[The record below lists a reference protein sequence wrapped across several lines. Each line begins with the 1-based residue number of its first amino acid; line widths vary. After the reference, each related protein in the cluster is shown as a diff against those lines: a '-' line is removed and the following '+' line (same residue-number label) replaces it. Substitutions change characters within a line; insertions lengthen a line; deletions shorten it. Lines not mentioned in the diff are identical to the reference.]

1 MTLTFLGALSDA
13 SHYSQSGEIVVV
25 NNNLATLTAAGAT
38 TSATSWTL
46 LSIAAFPTTA
56 STSEAT
62 VSTFVGVLFALE
74 SEELGSLD
82 RWSVSLGGRQV
93 AFDGGDPLGVHSL
106 LGSLEVDL
114 LVLPAS
120 SLGEH
125 ALRVGLLL
133 GQVVVEGHSDLLVLN
148 FGLLLD
154 WLLSLDL
161 LLGLLSGL
169 AIRLGLALGAIS
181 GLAPVASSVAILL
194 LVSLAAASAGLPVVG
209 VGFLAGLALVLGE
222 AGATA
227 TGRWSVDITAGVVA
241 IDGSTVASTATASTA
256 LSALS
261 ALAATA
267 TAVTST
273 ATAVTSTA
281 SASLTAL
288 ATAASATVA
297 TSATPASALNT
308 SGLGAVGLELLL
320 ASGGA
325 VILLLPND
333 DALVLLGSLGL
344 LGLDLLGSGGGSLLR
359 VREYSKSVRHS
370 IY

>member
-1 MTLTFLGALSDA
+1 LTLTFLGALSDA

-25 NNNLATLTAAGAT
+25 NNNLATLTAAAGA

-46 LSIAAFPTTA
+46 LSIPAHFPRTTTSPTTA
-56 STSEAT
+56 STSEAS

-74 SEELGSLD
+74 SEELGSLN

-133 GQVVVEGHSDLLVLN
+133 SQVVVEGDSDLLVLN
-148 FGLLLD
+148 LGLPLD

-161 LLGLLSGL
+161 LLGLGSGL
-169 AIRLGLALGAIS
+169 AFGLGLALGAIS
-181 GLAPVASSVAILL
+181 GLAPVASSMAILW

-209 VGFLAGLALVLGE
+209 VGFLASLALVLGE

-227 TGRWSVDITAGVVA
+227 TGRWSVDITAGVFA
-241 IDGSTVASTATASTA
+241 IDGSTVA
-256 LSALS
+256 
-261 ALAATA
+261 
-267 TAVTST
+267 
-273 ATAVTSTA
+273 
-281 SASLTAL
+281 
-288 ATAASATVA
+288 
-297 TSATPASALNT
+297 
-308 SGLGAVGLELLL
+308 
-320 ASGGA
+320 
-325 VILLLPND
+325 
-333 DALVLLGSLGL
+333 LGSMAVWLGKAAPTPL
-344 LGLDLLGSGGGSLLR
+344 TPRSSSSCCCCSCCWGCCW
-359 VREYSKSVRHS
+359 E
-370 IY
+370 